1 MEIGPQFAGVIL
13 HQGMAGLINMAVSAG
28 RA

>member
-1 MEIGPQFAGVIL
+1 MAIGPRFAGVIL
-13 HQGMAGLINMAVSAG
+13 HQGMAGLINMAFSAG